1 MACDDVL
8 ACKHQLHRLHA
19 GKPGMET
26 DMLRSGELGGRDW
39 RTPEGWQDG
48 SSDCAGTLTIL
59 RQPMKMT
66 GTSSAMQENVTQ
78 NTPSS

>member
-1 MACDDVL
+1 MACDEVL

-39 RTPEGWQDG
+39 RTPEGWHGNVQPQAHG
-48 SSDCAGTLTIL
+48 AEEQ
-59 RQPMKMT
+59 RQEDP
-66 GTSSAMQENVTQ
+66 
-78 NTPSS
+78 